1 MNAGRWREV
10 REILYTASEMPS
22 DARARYIQSVCMAD
36 RELRSE
42 VERLLTALDDAG
54 TFLEPGAL
62 GGLPA
67 GVKIGPYRILG
78 EAGRGGMG
86 VVYRAV
92 RDDDY
97 RQEVALK
104 LVKRDV
110 ESGPL
115 LSRFRQE
122 RQVLALL
129 NHPNIARL
137 LDGGTTADGRP
148 YLVMEWA
155 AGEPITTYCQAR
167 GLSAPARLKLFLR
180 VCEAVSHAHRNLVV
194 HRDLKPS
201 NIVVTEEGEPKL
213 LDFGIAKIFTPA
225 SEAAPEPA
233 TLTSAR
239 ILTPDYASPEQV
251 RGDPVTTATDIYSLG
266 AVLYEMLAGTRPH
279 RFTTRTPAEIEQVV
293 CAGDVPRPSSNT
305 GPGNVS
311 IAELRGDLDNIVLK
325 ALERNSERR
334 YSHVEEFAADIRNY
348 LEGRPVMARPVSPW
362 YRASKFARRNR
373 LAAGA
378 AMATA
383 LALSAG
389 LLVALWQAR
398 AARRER
404 EVAER
409 RFELARQMA
418 GSLLFDVH
426 DRIANL
432 AGSSQARE
440 VLLAGSLRYLDALSK
455 EAGSSL
461 ALQRDLARG
470 YERVA
475 MLQGEAG
482 SANLGQGDAA
492 HGSLQKALRLRRG
505 VLATNPRSGDY
516 RRELALTLRQFS
528 GLRIGGQ
535 EKLRNAQAALDLVEG
550 LLTEQPDHAGL
561 RRDEAVS
568 EYDVAA
574 ALTELT
580 RYEEAIPYFRK
591 ALAHSSGSSPGNVAL
606 YRKRLGAVLVKTGDL
621 TAGLQQY
628 QAAAALD
635 ESRVRENPADGRAK
649 MDLSYDYS
657 DWGYTLVLMGD
668 NRAGLEQYRKAE
680 NIRAELAAADP
691 RDVRAANGLVS
702 IESRIASALA
712 DSGERKASRQTFR
725 KAIGHAEKMIETFS
739 DKRLGK
745 GALAEVYY
753 AFGKCYISA
762 WSSCEG
768 ARPWLARARD
778 LYRQTGNDSTIRTID
793 QQLASSCSK

>member
-1 MNAGRWREV
+1 MNAGRWRQV
-10 REILYTASEMPS
+10 REVLFAASEMRP
-22 DARARYIQSVCMAD
+22 DARTQYVQSVCMAD
-36 RELRSE
+36 DELRGE
-42 VERLLTALDDAG
+42 VERLLTALEDAG
-54 TFLEPGAL
+54 TFLEPGVL

-104 LVKRDV
+104 LVKRDM

-115 LSRFRQE
+115 LIRFRQE
-122 RQVLALL
+122 RQALALL

-155 AGEPITTYCQAR
+155 AGEPITTYCHAR
-167 GLSAPARLKLFLR
+167 SLSAPARLTLFLR

-201 NIVVTEEGEPKL
+201 NIVVTDEGEPKL

-233 TLTSAR
+233 TLTLAR

-279 RFTTRTPAEIEQVV
+279 RLTTRTPAEIEQVV
-293 CAGDVPRPSSNT
+293 CTGDVPRPSSAA

-311 IAELRGDLDNIVLK
+311 KAELCGDLDNIVLK
-325 ALERNSERR
+325 ALEKNPERR
-334 YSHVEEFAADIRNY
+334 YSHVEEFAADIRNH
-348 LEGRPVMARPVSPW
+348 LEGRPVLARPASPW

-373 LAAGA
+373 LAVAA
-378 AMATA
+378 AMAAA
-383 LALSAG
+383 LALTAG
-389 LLVALWQAR
+389 LLVALWQAQ

-418 GSLLFDVH
+418 GSLLFEVH
-426 DRIANL
+426 DQIADL

-475 MLQGEAG
+475 KLQGEAG

-492 HGSLQKALRLRRG
+492 YGSLQKALRLRRS
-505 VLATNPRSGDY
+505 VLATNPRSEDY
-516 RRELALTLRQFS
+516 RRELAATLRQFS
-528 GLRIGGQ
+528 GLRIGAQ
-535 EKLRNAQAALDLVEG
+535 EKLQHTQAALDLVES
-550 LLTEQPDHAGL
+550 LLTEQPDRADL
-561 RRDEAVS
+561 RREEAIC
-568 EYDVAA
+568 EYDVAT
-574 ALTELT
+574 ALTELA
-580 RYEEAIPYFRK
+580 RYQEAIPYYRK
-591 ALAHSSGSSPGNVAL
+591 ALSHSSGSNPANIAL
-606 YRKRLGAVLVKTGDL
+606 YRKRLGALLVKTGDL
-621 TAGLQQY
+621 TAGLQEY

-635 ESRVRENPADGRAK
+635 ESRVRENPANGRAK

-657 DWGYTLVLMGD
+657 DWGYTLRQMGN
-668 NRAGLEQYRKAE
+668 NRAALEQYRRAE
-680 NIRAELAAADP
+680 NIRAELAGADP
-691 RDVRAANGLVS
+691 RDARAANGLVS

-712 DSGERKASRQTFR
+712 DSGDHKASRQTFQR
-725 KAIGHAEKMIETFS
+725 AIGHAEKMIETFS
-739 DKRLGK
+739 DKQIGR

-753 AFGKCYISA
+753 TFGKCYISA

-778 LYRQTGNDSTIRTID
+778 LYLHAGNDSAIRMID